1 MFRSIIARYGIPV
14 QLCRGEA
21 QWDVK
26 AFFQPVRSKSW
37 DYSDGNYS
45 PLGEIPRGRYI
56 YIGPTEPDALAG
68 DTIIL
73 GEKAYL
79 VRRSELIRDGKGPVY
94 CWALC
99 LEKGGEDDWGRQS

>member
-1 MFRSIIARYGIPV
+1 MIARYGTPV
-14 QLCRGEA
+14 RLCRGET

-37 DYSDGNYS
+37 DYSDSNYS

-68 DTIIL
+68 DTIFL

-79 VRRSELIRDGKGPVY
+79 VRRSELIRDQKGPVY